1 MAVNLNP
8 GADAT
13 LVQAATNA
21 AMANVPKD
29 LSQMF
34 QAQTENY
41 RKTMESVGKSYSSA
55 INAVGK
61 VASEAVKENMHKRE
75 MYARGANSESEGTRN
90 YFRTQVQ
97 LLKDGEKEMRKMSW
111 FSDERVAKRVEL
123 DRKRDDLFA
132 RIEKQEQDIDN
143 NIEAISTE
151 NFDEKL
157 TGINDLTLARSINLM
172 GQPIEEG
179 SQKGIYAELHMNED
193 GKTGWRMYGPKA
205 GNFTADPK
213 RTTDTLISRIDKDGT
228 IVYADKENKASFVDE
243 KNISR
248 LLKTKDIKTQTAIN
262 AMKNGIISDG
272 TKGTSRAENE
282 KSITREFS
290 EVVTRDNI
298 GQLLDDGSGD
308 DMSFNEKLNT
318 PFTSLSMKAYASMKG
333 IVGLKDTD
341 DVPGVSP
348 GDFDI
353 SNEKGDNYAANLAN
367 HALLRDAM
375 DPKSDN
381 FNFEATKEALS
392 TEFAQDSIKKN
403 QIKFKEWEESQILTN
418 KLNENKLK
426 TSNLNIAINQEKLK
440 KLRTPVTTPVDYFPS
455 ASKTGGSGVIFRGVG
470 ENYNPTKV
478 ALNDIRTDIQNGKG
492 FKLGNTAL
500 VTPDGKGGWNV
511 QKFETLTKDRT
522 NPNNESE
529 TWPKGKIIKSGGVVN
544 YKNTDKLILNELP
557 KDFRRFPPEQYLTEE
572 EKRALK
578 LIEEAKNAN
587 K

>member
-1 MAVNLNP
+1 
-8 GADAT
+8 
-13 LVQAATNA
+13 
-21 AMANVPKD
+21 
-29 LSQMF
+29 
-34 QAQTENY
+34 
-41 RKTMESVGKSYSSA
+41 
-55 INAVGK
+55 
-61 VASEAVKENMHKRE
+61 
-75 MYARGANSESEGTRN
+75 
-90 YFRTQVQ
+90 
-97 LLKDGEKEMRKMSW
+97 
-111 FSDERVAKRVEL
+111 
-123 DRKRDDLFA
+123 
-132 RIEKQEQDIDN
+132 
-143 NIEAISTE
+143 
-151 NFDEKL
+151 
-157 TGINDLTLARSINLM
+157 
-172 GQPIEEG
+172 
-179 SQKGIYAELHMNED
+179 
-193 GKTGWRMYGPKA
+193 
-205 GNFTADPK
+205 
-213 RTTDTLISRIDKDGT
+213 
-228 IVYADKENKASFVDE
+228 
-243 KNISR
+243 
-248 LLKTKDIKTQTAIN
+248 
-262 AMKNGIISDG
+262 
-272 TKGTSRAENE
+272 
-282 KSITREFS
+282 
-290 EVVTRDNI
+290 
-298 GQLLDDGSGD
+298 
-308 DMSFNEKLNT
+308 
-318 PFTSLSMKAYASMKG
+318 
-333 IVGLKDTD
+333 
-341 DVPGVSP
+341 
-348 GDFDI
+348 
-353 SNEKGDNYAANLAN
+353 
-367 HALLRDAM
+367 M